1 MEPLEKLE
9 IILQGM
15 INELKKEIERAKNV
29 GASPSYPYLNG
40 VEHEL
45 LGVKMALIAVQ
56 DMKNKGFSTS
66 DEVIEKRYK
75 SKMNTLCGGRTLY
88 NSTEES
94 RE

>member
-15 INELKKEIERAKNV
+15 INDLNKEIERAKNA

-45 LGVKMALIAVQ
+45 LGVKKALLTIQ
-56 DMKNKGFSTS
+56 DMRNKGFSTS
-66 DEVIEKRYK
+66 DEVIEKRYR
-75 SKMNTLCGGRTLY
+75 SK
-88 NSTEES
+88 
-94 RE
+94 

>member
-1 MEPLEKLE
+1 MEPLDKLE

-15 INELKKEIERAKNV
+15 INELQKQIERAKNA

-40 VEHEL
+40 VEHKL

-66 DEVIEKRYK
+66 DEVIEKRYEK
-75 SKMNTLCGGRTLY
+75 
-88 NSTEES
+88 
-94 RE
+94 